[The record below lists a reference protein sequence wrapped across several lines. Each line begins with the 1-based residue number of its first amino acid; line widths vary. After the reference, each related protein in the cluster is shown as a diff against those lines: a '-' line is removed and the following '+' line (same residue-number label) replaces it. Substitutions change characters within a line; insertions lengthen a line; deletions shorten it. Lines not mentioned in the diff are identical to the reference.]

1 MLCRG
6 QRRGRFAWGWKISTL
21 SVDFEEEIARII
33 RDELLLG
40 SERAIPFDEPLG
52 ELGIGLDSL
61 ALVNLLSG
69 VEAAF
74 GVELD
79 DGIWTERE
87 PLSVNDLAEILRRT
101 PPTPVSPPSL
111 DRSSPVLH
119 GRLERVEHR
128 LNERGLAGRAVWS
141 AVRAAAPVKSFLF
154 SRTRYLLLER
164 RLDIGSGA
172 TVAPPVGVELRPL
185 DPEDESELDHLW
197 APVHARRSRQM
208 LERALSEGATALVAC
223 EGDRILAI
231 DVVSPTGSDEAKV
244 ISPDACWGFLLTE
257 SREARGRG
265 IGLALAAYSFIVA
278 RRLGFRSQLAHVW
291 EGNTAMLAAATQ
303 LLGFRTIGSA
313 RRTHVAGITRWSWQ
327 TKGAWQRG
335 SRLVL

>member
-6 QRRGRFAWGWKISTL
+6 RRPGRFAWGWKISTL
-21 SVDFEEEIARII
+21 SVEEEIARII

-40 SERAIPFDEPLG
+40 SERAIRFDEPLG
-52 ELGIGLDSL
+52 ELGVGLDSL

-79 DGIWTERE
+79 DEIWTARD
-87 PLSVNDLAEILRRT
+87 PLSVNDLAEILRTTPRT
-101 PPTPVSPPSL
+101 AASPPSL
-111 DRSSPVLH
+111 DRPSPVLH

-128 LNERGLAGRAVWS
+128 LKRRGLAGRAVWS
-141 AVRAAAPVKSFLF
+141 GVRAAAPVKSFVF

-164 RLDIGSGA
+164 RLDTGSGV
-172 TVAPPVGVELRPL
+172 TVAPPAGVELRRL
-185 DPEDESELDHLW
+185 EREEESGLDHLW
-197 APVHARRSRQM
+197 APVHVRRSRQM

-223 EGDRILAI
+223 EGGRILAI
-231 DVVSPTGSDEAKV
+231 DVVSPRGSDEARV
-244 ISPDACWGFLLTE
+244 LSPDACYGFLLAE
-257 SREARGRG
+257 AREARGRG
-265 IGLALAAYSFIVA
+265 IGLALAAYSFAVA

-303 LLGFRTIGSA
+303 LLAFRTIGSA

-327 TKGAWQRG
+327 TNGAWQRG
-335 SRLVL
+335 RRLVL